1 MLTFLKSPLSW
12 LLKNVQDHWIWAKFD
27 RDMAKT
33 KKGMLSRNFHFSG
46 FTMFIEI
53 NFLCKSMKKNYHVY
67 KTFWNHSSI
76 LFGFVSTQIK
86 KFGGKQIFFAFF
98 KIFQNLGSNRKFFKC
113 YNFTQPQCLLNILA
127 WKLSK
132 NWVKVIFVICM
143 NRAIEK
149 CAKLLFKSFFGSPFR
164 WKKSENR

>member
-1 MLTFLKSPLSW
+1 
-12 LLKNVQDHWIWAKFD
+12 
-27 RDMAKT
+27 
-33 KKGMLSRNFHFSG
+33 
-46 FTMFIEI
+46 
-53 NFLCKSMKKNYHVY
+53 MKKIYHVS
-67 KTFWNHSSI
+67 KTFWNLSGI

-149 CAKLLFKSFFGSPFR
+149 CAKLLFKSHRKLRNSQNKIFVRFFFAHPLANLTYLIFQPLLDIIGSWNLTQTLTRPT
-164 WKKSENR
+164 